1 MVNVESSEKTIREW
15 GIMSLRYVKR
25 KEMLL
30 IYWEANKCRERVIL
44 RDGIDLKGSR
54 ILWKTNDW

>member
-1 MVNVESSEKTIREW
+1 
-15 GIMSLRYVKR
+15 MSLRYVKR

-54 ILWKTNDW
+54 ILWKTND